1 MFAFG
6 EGQNSVEG
14 YLEIY
19 PEDMIDD
26 IYISLKS
33 CDTCQR
39 ANDANFSILFSPVE
53 SKAWNQVELQSHIF
67 CVCVMQP
74 RIYYYFKV
82 RRLNMHFRVYCPW
95 GTI

>member
-1 MFAFG
+1 MYLNTKYAIDNRSCFTILIIMFAFG
-6 EGQNSVEG
+6 EVQNSGEG
-14 YLEIY
+14 YLEIF
-19 PEDMIDD
+19 PEDVIDETC

-39 ANDANFSILFSPVE
+39 ANDTNFSTLFSPVE

-74 RIYYYFKV
+74 PI
-82 RRLNMHFRVYCPW
+82 
-95 GTI
+95 